1 MVMHLVQVL
10 EVLELILV
18 LVALAVRLVI
28 LEVLIREQGSQMAQL
43 LLVVVEVLV
52 ALGERVLL
60 MVLAV

>member
-18 LVALAVRLVI
+18 LAALAVRLVI
-28 LEVLIREQGSQMAQL
+28 LEVLIRERGSQITQL

>member
-1 MVMHLVQVL
+1 MHLVQVL

-18 LVALAVRLVI
+18 LAALAVRLVI
-28 LEVLIREQGSQMAQL
+28 LEVLIRERGSQITQL